1 MWSTPAVWKKY
12 NKMALLHFF
21 LVNTTLIYILFSFYV
36 GQTLYARTSVWTSY
50 LKNFRISL
58 FFIVYSRDHQKDILK
73 KMMSN
78 EAGDEII
85 GAGGGYKS
93 WGKDI
98 AISLHILLLGNYT
111 TLIFKSEPATVYI
124 RDENAKKMWSGIK
137 KNLTPSSPKKKI

>member
-1 MWSTPAVWKKY
+1 MEKVQQNGPFT
-12 NKMALLHFF
+12 
-21 LVNTTLIYILFSFYV
+21 LFSSKYHSNIYFI
-36 GQTLYARTSVWTSY
+36 QTLYARTSVWTSY